1 MGVLEA
7 VGVVRSRIENRLSGG
22 ASIADYNSTAQPA
35 RKPLKSKAGLTQL
48 ERPLFSG

>member
-7 VGVVRSRIENRLSGG
+7 VGVGNRLSGVG
-22 ASIADYNSTAQPA
+22 SIADYNSTAQAA

-48 ERPLFSG
+48 EGPLFSG